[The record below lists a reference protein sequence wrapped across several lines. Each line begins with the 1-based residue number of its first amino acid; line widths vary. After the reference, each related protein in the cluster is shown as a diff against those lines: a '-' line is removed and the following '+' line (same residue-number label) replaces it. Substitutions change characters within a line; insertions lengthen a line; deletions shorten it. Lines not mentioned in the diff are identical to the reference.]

1 MSVQNIAFVA
11 AETRHAQEALRRLK
25 HRYGHV
31 SPDSADVIVALGGD
45 GFMLETLHAHME
57 RRPAIYGMHRGT
69 VGFLM
74 NAFQEDDLPARL
86 AAATPVKLHPL
97 GMRATDIHGITK
109 EALAINEVAML
120 RQSRQAAKLRIRVD
134 GKTRL
139 EEMICD
145 GVLVCTAAGSTAYN
159 ASAHGPIL
167 PIGSNVMAVTPI
179 SAFRP
184 RRWRGAI
191 LPDTAEVVIEVNEL
205 DKRPVS
211 VAADYTEVRDV
222 ARVEIKERRR
232 ISLTLL
238 FDPEHN
244 LEERIL
250 SEQFSP

>member
-1 MSVQNIAFVA
+1 
-11 AETRHAQEALRRLK
+11 
-25 HRYGHV
+25 
-31 SPDSADVIVALGGD
+31 
-45 GFMLETLHAHME
+45 
-57 RRPAIYGMHRGT
+57 
-69 VGFLM
+69 
-74 NAFQEDDLPARL
+74 
-86 AAATPVKLHPL
+86 
-97 GMRATDIHGITK
+97 
-109 EALAINEVAML
+109 
-120 RQSRQAAKLRIRVD
+120 
-134 GKTRL
+134 
-139 EEMICD
+139 
-145 GVLVCTAAGSTAYN
+145 
-159 ASAHGPIL
+159 
-167 PIGSNVMAVTPI
+167 MAVTPI